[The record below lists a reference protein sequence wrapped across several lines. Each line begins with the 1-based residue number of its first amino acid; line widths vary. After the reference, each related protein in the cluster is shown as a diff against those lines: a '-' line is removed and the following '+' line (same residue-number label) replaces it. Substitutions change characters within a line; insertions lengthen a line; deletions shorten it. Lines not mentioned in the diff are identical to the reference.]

1 MARRKSR
8 KSPRRSTPKT
18 LNVAGVLEAGL
29 IANAVTTGMF
39 NADLKTFF
47 FNTTGGTG
55 SRASNLNQITMR
67 EIIAGVTGTGD
78 GFGTTTQMATTRPG
92 SGTTYSTVGTGFGQ
106 TIKQNLQDNGAQMLG
121 SLILIPVGFKV
132 VSKLTRK
139 PRAIANKASK
149 MAGLPVRV

>member
-8 KSPRRSTPKT
+8 RSPRRSTAKT

-29 IANAVTTGMF
+29 IANAVTQGMF
-39 NADLKTFF
+39 NADLKTFL
-47 FNTTGGTG
+47 FNTDGGTG
-55 SRASNLNQITMR
+55 SRASNLNQITIR
-67 EIIAGVTGTGD
+67 EIIAGMTGTGD

-92 SGTTYSTVGTGFGQ
+92 SATTYTTVGSGFGA

>member
-8 KSPRRSTPKT
+8 RSTRRSTAKT
-18 LNVAGVLEAGL
+18 VNVAGVLEAGL
-29 IANAVTTGMF
+29 IANAVTQGMF

-47 FNTTGGTG
+47 FNTDGGTG
-55 SRASNLNQITMR
+55 SRAANLNQITIR
-67 EIIAGVTGTGD
+67 EIIAGVTGTGA
-78 GFGTTTQMATTRPG
+78 GFGTTTRMDTTRPG
-92 SGTTYSTVGTGFGQ
+92 SGTTYTTIGEGFGA
-106 TIKQNLQDNGAQMLG
+106 TIKQNLTDNGAQMLQ